1 MLYTNHEN
9 ILVKMLHSL
18 DSIHISQQQSNEV
31 SSAQNSQHNN
41 QEQIPP
47 SIKKRYASDFTLLLT
62 QVCLC
67 DQTIEN
73 NAICWPTLALCS
85 HII

>member
-1 MLYTNHEN
+1 MHSSISRNGFYQRTRVLYTNHEN

-18 DSIHISQQQSNEV
+18 DSIHISQQQQSNEV

-47 SIKKRYASDFTLLLT
+47 SIKKRYASDFTFDT
-62 QVCLC
+62 EVF
-67 DQTIEN
+67 
-73 NAICWPTLALCS
+73 S
-85 HII
+85 